1 MNSNSDGKTGF
12 NGRGAALVLLLAVFL
27 GLSGNRGLAGV
38 STLYDS
44 GFCFPSYS
52 NAALVGQHGWES
64 AEGYSGNA
72 AQVVTCPAGLMVEL
86 FGPYVQAGGPNFYNS
101 EFIQPLSNY
110 DPVSEGAPIIS
121 VRAEARMNLGPT
133 AGAAN
138 WLFGFLVLND
148 QNGTPYETIGIDKNG
163 VVFGQNSEYRIR
175 DRRLPRTS
183 AAFVFYAVAD
193 TANFP

>member
-1 MNSNSDGKTGF
+1 MQ
-12 NGRGAALVLLLAVFL
+12 RQ
-27 GLSGNRGLAGV
+27 
-38 STLYDS
+38 S
-44 GFCFPSYS
+44 GFKPGSFTA
-52 NAALVGQHGWES
+52 N
-64 AEGYSGNA
+64 
-72 AQVVTCPAGLMVEL
+72 
-86 FGPYVQAGGPNFYNS
+86 VQAGGPNFYNS

-110 DPVSEGAPIIS
+110 DPVSEVTPIIS

-133 AGAAN
+133 AGAVN

-148 QNGTPYETIGIDKNG
+148 QTGTPYETIGIDKNG